1 MEPWLESLLRSMGEG
16 EDGMTDKQIR
26 IIGAAVETFADKGF
40 AAASTS
46 EIAQKAGVAEGTIFR
61 HYKTKKDL
69 LLAIVRPIM
78 SRIAA
83 PFLLRDF
90 QKVLDVEY
98 ERFED
103 FLRAIFHNR
112 LEFAIRNAP
121 VLKIM
126 LHEIPFHPEL
136 QAQFRREVLPLVSG
150 RVQQIVA
157 RFQAQG
163 QLADMPPLTLIR
175 MCVTN
180 LAGYVLLRTIVM
192 PDAEWDDEVEM
203 ERIISFIMNGIGK
216 GKKIE

>member
-26 IIGAAVETFADKGF
+26 IIGAAVGAFADKGF

-98 ERFED
+98 EQFED
-103 FLRAIFHNR
+103 FLRAIFRNR

-136 QAQFRREVLPLVSG
+136 QAQFQREVVPLVSG
-150 RVQQIVA
+150 RVQEIVT
-157 RFQAQG
+157 RFQARG
-163 QLADMPPLTLIR
+163 QLVDMPPLTLIR

-203 ERIISFIMNGIGK
+203 ERIISLIMNGIGK
-216 GKKIE
+216 GKRVD